1 MNVLRV
7 IANPKPVEQSASLK
21 IEAAFMVALQQKHPD
36 AQVTTIN
43 VFQDD
48 VPQLDA
54 LLLPAFFGAPP
65 ANAEIERR
73 RDRQRELLAMFLA
86 ADLVVIASPVWNFNG
101 PPQLKAFID
110 AIMVAGKT
118 FKYTAN
124 GPVGLVPEKKVVVCY
139 ASGMLYDHGQP
150 PQQTLTTMLTTQLGF
165 MGITNVTLIGAQGQG
180 AGREK
185 ATATLAAAIE
195 KAQAAAAQF

>member
-1 MNVLRV
+1 MHVLRV

-21 IEAAFMVALQQKHPD
+21 IEAAFMAALQQKHPD

-43 VFQDD
+43 VFQ
-48 VPQLDA
+48 
-54 LLLPAFFGAPP
+54 APP

-124 GPVGLVPEKKVVVCY
+124 GPIGLVPEKKVVVCY

-150 PQQTLTTMLTTQLGF
+150 PQQTLTPMLTTQLGF

-180 AGREK
+180 AGRET
-185 ATATLAAAIE
+185 AAATLAAAIE
-195 KAQAAAAQF
+195 